1 MPPWLLMYATAA
13 CVPRTA
19 PSKMPGTGPVS
30 VETLPMVIESAVTP
44 TSVAPPLPPAGAA
57 AAGLRAAPLPLPPA
71 AAPVAVP
78 DDVPGRPPAPAS
90 VTSAA
95 DPAPVSPADPAPPT
109 LVR

>member
-1 MPPWLLMYATAA
+1 MYATAA
-13 CVPRTA
+13 WVPRTA

-44 TSVAPPLPPAGAA
+44 TSVAPPLPPAGTA
-57 AAGLRAAPLPLPPA
+57 AAGLVAALLPLPLPPA

-78 DDVPGRPPAPAS
+78 DDVPARPPALAP

-95 DPAPVSPADPAPPT
+95 APVPVSPADPAAPT
-109 LVR
+109 FRR